1 MKLRGYSAQPR
12 GLLLISLTFLLL
24 GLVQPTLASPFGL
37 LGVVD
42 AQTELE
48 PSLHNLTFSSH
59 APNQQHKRGDEPKG
73 LRFEATCTPDQQSYL
88 LSSFSEARTQAERA
102 EQAMNDLIQ
111 IFKDKIQPK
120 DWSPHKYTTLY
131 RNLKL
136 WGNFFGLPILR
147 RNDGEVTIA
156 QTIANMNRVRIRF
169 TKIKNALE
177 NSGRKFDLIVN
188 CNSDW
193 LVYAGDYINKKGIRF
208 RRYKDTREKYKGKSV
223 YVKTRAPQLTCTE
236 NPRAKAV
243 SFHNEIVDQE
253 EMVLCPL
260 AWTKWAGDP
269 PPYLSDFAGIPF
281 SGMEGKELTMLKNR
295 AAGNTLLH
303 EAFHSWNLLEKYI
316 GDKQVQ
322 DEGSNKVAY
331 GALLVQALA
340 RKDPKQALLNADTHA
355 LFALGVYYD
364 KCNWANPEGKC
375 LDDNPDTICPEDE
388 KTKEKKCITIDWD

>member
-37 LGVVD
+37 LGAVD
-42 AQTELE
+42 AQTELD
-48 PSLHNLTFSSH
+48 PSLPNLTFSSH

-73 LRFEATCTPDQQSYL
+73 LRFEATCTPAQQSYL

-193 LVYAGDYINKKGIRF
+193 LVYAGDYINEEGIRF
-208 RRYKDTREKYKGKSV
+208 RRYKDTREKYNGKSV
-223 YVKTRAPQLTCTE
+223 YAKTPAPKLTCTD
-236 NPRAKAV
+236 NP
-243 SFHNEIVDQE
+243 S
-253 EMVLCPL
+253 
-260 AWTKWAGDP
+260 
-269 PPYLSDFAGIPF
+269 GIPF

-303 EAFHSWNLLEKYI
+303 EAFHSFNLLEIYI
-316 GDKQVQ
+316 EDKQVQ
-322 DEGSNKVAY
+322 DEGSTKVAY

-340 RKDPKQALLNADTHA
+340 RQNPNQALLNADTHA

-375 LDDNPDTICPEDE
+375 LDDNPDTICPEDK